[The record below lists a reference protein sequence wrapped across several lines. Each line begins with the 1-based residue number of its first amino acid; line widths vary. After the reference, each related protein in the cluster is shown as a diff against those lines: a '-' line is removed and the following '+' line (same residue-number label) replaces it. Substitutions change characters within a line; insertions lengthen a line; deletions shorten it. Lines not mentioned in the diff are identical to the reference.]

1 MNVTEAFK
9 KLPKTNC
16 GECGEATC
24 IAFALKVQTGQ
35 RVISE
40 CPYVEGEAGPDA
52 AADTVQDS
60 YEEAGNRLE
69 AQLKD
74 ADFKEAA
81 LATGTEYKADGD
93 MIIVS
98 MLGRP
103 FEVMRSGLHENGE
116 YCSDSWNRLII
127 YDFMLRKGGIAL
139 NGARVPF
146 EEFPKTPSH
155 VKAFQKR
162 AEADLAKVFEKEPDA
177 LRSRLDELGAA
188 GFESSAK
195 ADLACSIE
203 LLPGI
208 PLYLEFW
215 AADEDFPA
223 GCKLFVDSSVIHK
236 LDIEYIARLVANAVI
251 YLTASGKAPGT
262 L

>member
-24 IAFALKVQTGQ
+24 IALALKVQTGQ
-35 RVISE
+35 RTLSD
-40 CPYVEGEAGPDA
+40 CPYVEGGKRQGPA
-52 AADTVQDS
+52 PDTVQDS

-69 AQLKD
+69 ARIKD
-74 ADFKEAA
+74 ADFAEAA
-81 LATGTEYKADGD
+81 LATGTEYSADHD
-93 MIIVS
+93 IIKLT

-103 FEVMRSGLHENGE
+103 FEVRRTGLFENGG
-116 YCSDSWNRLII
+116 YCRDSWNRLII
-127 YDFMLRKGGIAL
+127 YDFLLRKGNTGL
-139 NGARVPF
+139 KSKRVPF

-155 VKAFQKR
+155 IKAFQKR
-162 AEADLAKVFEKEPDA
+162 AEADIAKVFDKEPA
-177 LRSRLDELGAA
+177 LLRSRLAELGAA
-188 GFESSAK
+188 EFESSAK
-195 ADLACSIE
+195 ADLACSIQ
-203 LLPGI
+203 LLPGM

-215 AADEDFPA
+215 AADDDFPA
-223 GCKLFVDSSVIHK
+223 SCKLFVDSSAIEK

-251 YLTASGKAPGT
+251 HLTASGKAPGT